1 MKRENISL
9 NKIYLKDERFRISY
23 YFDLEKMVTSIQE
36 MGLLNPLLVTSREGH
51 FILVSGW
58 KRIMACLRLSLSL
71 VPVLVVER
79 ENELET
85 FLRAFYE
92 NLAVREFSL
101 IEKAEIIARLKR
113 FGEDED
119 KIVRRYL
126 PLLNIP
132 PTLPYL
138 DSYLAFSQF
147 EPELKEF
154 IHEKN
159 LPFSLARLFI
169 EFSSL
174 ERKRLLPLVSH
185 FSQSKM
191 IEFLEYLKEISRRDE
206 LPVRKILAS
215 KEIKNIIGSRR
226 LSSLQKAD
234 MIRLV
239 LRKKR
244 YPHLSSWEEFFGS
257 LRKKMRWPKEIAIN
271 PSPFFEEKRLSV
283 TFNFKNEQEFK
294 ACLFRLEEL
303 SSRRGFSEFFKFK

>member
-1 MKRENISL
+1 MKRENLSI
-9 NKIYLKDERFRISY
+9 NKIFLKDERFRISY

-283 TFNFKNEQEFK
+283 TFNFKNKQEFE

>member
-1 MKRENISL
+1 MKRENLSI
-9 NKIYLKDERFRISY
+9 NKIFLKDERFRISY

-271 PSPFFEEKRLSV
+271 PSPFFEGKRLSV
-283 TFNFKNEQEFK
+283 TFNFKNEQEFE

>member
-138 DSYLAFSQF
+138 DSYLAFSHF
-147 EPELKEF
+147 EPELKKF

-169 EFSSL
+169 EFSSP

>member
-1 MKRENISL
+1 MKRENLSI
-9 NKIYLKDERFRISY
+9 NKIFLKDERFRISY

-36 MGLLNPLLVTSREGH
+36 MGLLNPLLITSREGH

-215 KEIKNIIGSRR
+215 NEIKNIIGSRR

-283 TFNFKNEQEFK
+283 TFNFKNKQEFE

>member
-1 MKRENISL
+1 MKRENLSI
-9 NKIYLKDERFRISY
+9 NKIFLKDERFRISY

-185 FSQSKM
+185 FSQNKM

-215 KEIKNIIGSRR
+215 KEIRNIIGSRR

-234 MIRLV
+234 KIRLV

-244 YPHLSSWEEFFGS
+244 YLHLSSWEEFFGS

-283 TFNFKNEQEFK
+283 TFNFKNKQEFE